1 MNTARAQYPA
11 TNRSHWLL
19 QTEPPS
25 SANTSRVTRMAEEQ
39 IDRLQSFRAFIKE
52 AEEGATI
59 PPVGEDD
66 LKSLHDACVEM
77 TRRYCGK
84 DGVLSIDLMAR
95 VCSRDANLP
104 AVWLR
109 HTQLRSLVRQG
120 LLAEWQH
127 GAALDEAVF
136 RVAANITM
144 QGVRFDPRIFV
155 RELHQRATV

>member
-1 MNTARAQYPA
+1 
-11 TNRSHWLL
+11 
-19 QTEPPS
+19 
-25 SANTSRVTRMAEEQ
+25 
-39 IDRLQSFRAFIKE
+39 
-52 AEEGATI
+52 
-59 PPVGEDD
+59 
-66 LKSLHDACVEM
+66 
-77 TRRYCGK
+77 
-84 DGVLSIDLMAR
+84 
-95 VCSRDANLP
+95 
-104 AVWLR
+104 VWLR